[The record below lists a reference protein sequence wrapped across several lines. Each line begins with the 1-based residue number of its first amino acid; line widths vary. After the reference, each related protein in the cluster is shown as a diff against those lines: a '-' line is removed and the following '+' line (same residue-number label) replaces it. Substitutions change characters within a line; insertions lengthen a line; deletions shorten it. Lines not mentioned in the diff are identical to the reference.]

1 MKGLGKI
8 LIEGRVEDAQKYFE
22 NAVGSW
28 PVAEPGNPAGVGEYT
43 NLQGVL
49 DHFVS
54 EDPSGNNKYLMWMI
68 KTYIN
73 EESTAPFEITSVVK
87 RFHKNLDRLTP
98 AFIMNMDVNFGP
110 DSRIPTS
117 PKNIDSYDYLEIL
130 ERVMDEMDA
139 IQTKKEKE
147 KEAKEG
153 VDKLYEDDR
162 WLLVKPNTYEGSC
175 YYGSSTKWCT
185 ASKDYPKH
193 FEDYSNRGVLF
204 YIIDKTKDVG
214 DFFKI
219 ALFKKWNGDEEW
231 YDRADNRLEGSTVKA
246 IESLLPLE
254 LTNAIEEEYVGEV
267 PTMDES
273 IFTLEQFKSNVETY
287 IRNLPRPITISTPTG
302 KWELEINS
310 AGSWEWA
317 GRDPRVELI
326 ATPFYEGNEDMEVY
340 FRTDDDDL
348 GQPALEYRDYYGL
361 QDLNNEFMG
370 PGPEYRW
377 NYLTTDTNN
386 YRQFANEKAFL
397 RNIYIPLVSKAL
409 GNEELKEYTGLDY
422 TVWDAQSYVSS
433 YTFKYPPKKG
443 SMTQLFTDYLKENP
457 RSTPNQFY
465 EDVLGRPRPRA
476 HNNMFF
482 AAIKDSGIVEMERQ
496 GRQFVYSLGP
506 NYDAWTQGKLLR
518 RGRAY
523 GQPG

>member
-1 MKGLGKI
+1 MKGLSKI
-8 LIEGRVEDAQKYFE
+8 LLEGRVEDAQQYFE
-22 NAVGSW
+22 KAVGSW
-28 PVAEPGNPAGVGEYT
+28 PVAEFQNPAGIGAGT
-43 NLQGVL
+43 NLEGVL
-49 DHFVS
+49 DHFVQN
-54 EDPSGNNKYLMWMI
+54 DPSGNNKYLMWMV
-68 KTYIN
+68 KMYLN
-73 EESTAPFEITSVVK
+73 PEERGTSPNDISFLVQ
-87 RFHKNLDRLTP
+87 RFHKNVDRLNV
-98 AFIMNMDVNFGP
+98 AFIMNMDIFDP
-110 DSRIPTS
+110 SSRISTS
-117 PKNIDSYDYLEIL
+117 PKNIDSYDDLSQL
-130 ERVMDEMDA
+130 ERVMDEMDT
-139 IQTKKEKE
+139 ITTKKEKE
-147 KEAKEG
+147 KQAKAG

-175 YYGSSTKWCT
+175 YYGSATKWCT

-193 FEDYSNRGVLF
+193 FEDYSKRGLLF

-254 LTNAIEEEYVGEV
+254 LTKTIEEEFIGEE
-267 PTMDES
+267 PENTEAL
-273 IFTLEQFKSNVETY
+273 TLEQFKQNLETY
-287 IRNLPRPITISTPTG
+287 IEGLPRPITISTPTG
-302 KWELEINS
+302 KWTLEI
-310 AGSWEWA
+310 GMGDDDWEWK
-317 GRDPRVELI
+317 GSDPRVELL
-326 ATPFYEGNEDMEVY
+326 ATPFPNGNDMNVY

-348 GQPALEYRDYYGL
+348 GQPAIEYHKTIPVE
-361 QDLNNEFMG
+361 DLNNEFMG

-377 NYLTTDTNN
+377 DYLSVDPND
-386 YRQFANEKAFL
+386 YRRFANEKAFL

-409 GNEELKEYTGLDY
+409 GNEELKAYTGLDY
-422 TVWDAQSYVSS
+422 TTWDAQSYVSS

-482 AAIKDSGIVEMERQ
+482 AAIKDSGIVKMERQ

-506 NYDAWTQGKLLR
+506 NHEAWTQGKLLR

>member
-1 MKGLGKI
+1 MKGLSKI
-8 LIEGRVEDAQKYFE
+8 LLEGRVEDAQKYFE

-28 PVAEPGNPAGVGEYT
+28 PVAEPGNPLGIGVGT
-43 NLQGVL
+43 NLEGVL
-49 DHFVS
+49 QHFVQN
-54 EDPSGNNKYLMWMI
+54 DPSPNDISSL
-68 KTYIN
+68 
-73 EESTAPFEITSVVK
+73 VQ
-87 RFHKNLDRLTP
+87 RFHKNVERLNV
-98 AFIMNMDVNFGP
+98 AFIMNMDIFDP
-110 DSRIPTS
+110 SSRISTS
-117 PKNIDSYDYLEIL
+117 PKNIDSYDDLSQL

-147 KEAKEG
+147 KEAKSG

-162 WLLVKPNTYEGSC
+162 WLLVKPNTHEGSC

-185 ASKDYPKH
+185 ASKDYPRH
-193 FEDYSNRGVLF
+193 FKDYSKAGLLF

-231 YDRADNRLEGSTVKA
+231 YDRADNKLEGSTVKA

-254 LTNAIEEEYVGEV
+254 LTNAIEGEYVGEEE
-267 PTMDES
+267 PENTEAL
-273 IFTLEQFKSNVETY
+273 TLEQFKQKLETY
-287 IRNLPRPITISTPTG
+287 IQGLPRPITISTATG
-302 KWELEINS
+302 KWTLEI
-310 AGSWEWA
+310 GMGDDDWEWV
-317 GRDPRVELI
+317 GSDPRVELL
-326 ATPFYEGNEDMEVY
+326 ATPFPNGNDMNVY

-348 GQPALEYRDYYGL
+348 GQPTIEYYKTIPVE
-361 QDLNNEFMG
+361 DLNNEFMG

-377 NYLTTDTNN
+377 DYLSVDPND
-386 YRQFANEKAFL
+386 YRRFVNEKAFL

-482 AAIKDSGIVEMERQ
+482 AAIKDSGIVKMERQ

-506 NYDAWTQGKLLR
+506 NHEAWTQGKLLR

>member
-68 KTYIN
+68 KTYLN

-87 RFHKNLDRLTP
+87 RFHKNLNRLTP
-98 AFIMNMDVNFGP
+98 AFIMNMDVFSSN
-110 DSRIPTS
+110 SNIMTS
-117 PKNIDSYDYLEIL
+117 PKNIDSYDELSSL

-147 KEAKEG
+147 KEAKAG

-254 LTNAIEEEYVGEV
+254 LTNTIEEEFIGEE
-267 PTMDES
+267 PEDTTL
-273 IFTLEQFKSNVETY
+273 TLEQFKDNLNTY
-287 IRNLPRPITISTPTG
+287 LANLPRPITISTPTG
-302 KWELEINS
+302 KWELEMNT

-317 GRDPRVELI
+317 GQDPRVELI

-361 QDLNNEFMG
+361 QEISTEYLG
-370 PGPEYRW
+370 PGPDYHW
-377 NYLTTDTNN
+377 NYLTTDPNAFRPFQT
-386 YRQFANEKAFL
+386 EKAFISQ
-397 RNIYIPLVSKAL
+397 IYIPLVSKAL
-409 GNEELKEYTGLDY
+409 GNEELKDYTGLDY
-422 TVWDAQSYVSS
+422 TTWDAQSYVSS
-433 YTFKYPPKKG
+433 YTFKYPPKQG
-443 SMTQLFTDYLKENP
+443 SMTQLFTDYLKDNP
-457 RSTPNQFY
+457 RSTPNEFY
-465 EDVLGRPRPRA
+465 LDVLGRPRPRA

-482 AAIKDSGIVEMERQ
+482 AAIKDSGIVKMERQ